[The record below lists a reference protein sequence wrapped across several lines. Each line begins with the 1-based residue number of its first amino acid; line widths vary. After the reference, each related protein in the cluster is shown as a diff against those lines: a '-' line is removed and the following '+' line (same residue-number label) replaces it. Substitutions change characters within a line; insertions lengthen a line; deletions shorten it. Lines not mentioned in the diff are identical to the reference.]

1 MIRILIAE
9 DSNVVA
15 LLLKA
20 IFAKESDMEVVG
32 HARNGQEAVQMTQA
46 LRPDLITMDIRMP
59 VLDGFA
65 ATREIMSSTVTPIVV
80 ISSRVD
86 DEELRTTFR
95 AIEEGALAVIEKPRG
110 LGHPDFELIRN
121 ELVNTVR
128 AMAEVKLVRR
138 LPRRRA
144 ISQDDI
150 PDAVSSR
157 QSSSYELIA
166 LGCSTGGPQALHA
179 LLTGLPTSF
188 PLPIAIVQHIS
199 PGFVGGM
206 VTWLA
211 GQSLLK
217 VKLAEADEPL
227 QPSTVYLAPD
237 GHHLLVTRAGH
248 ELRASLNNGDAVS
261 LFRTSATPFMRSVAK
276 ACGNKAIG
284 GLLSGMGADGA
295 SGLLDVRN
303 AGGHTFV
310 QDPDSCVVAGMPRA
324 AIAMNAVD
332 KIISLANL
340 ALHLRQLTKA
350 WNA

>member
-20 IFAKESDMEVVG
+20 IFSKEPDMEVVG
-32 HARNGQEAVQMTQA
+32 HACNGREAVEMTRA
-46 LRPDLITMDIRMP
+46 LKPSLVTMDIRMP
-59 VLDGFA
+59 VLDGFE
-65 ATREIMSSTVTPIVV
+65 ATREIMSGTVTPIVV
-80 ISSRVD
+80 ISSSVD

-110 LGHPDFELIRN
+110 VGHPDFEAIRS

-138 LPRRRA
+138 LPRRPPV
-144 ISQDDI
+144 Q
-150 PDAVSSR
+150 PDAVPVAPDAQEQHR
-157 QSSSYELIA
+157 FELVA

-179 LLTGLPTSF
+179 LLAGLPAGF

-206 VTWLA
+206 VTWLSD
-211 GQSLLK
+211 QCPLI
-217 VKLAEADEPL
+217 VKLAEDDEPL
-227 QPSTVYLAPD
+227 RAGTVYLAPD
-237 GHHLLVTRAGH
+237 GYHLLIKRAGRT
-248 ELRASLNNGDAVS
+248 LRALLDGGTAVN
-261 LFRTSATPFMRSVAK
+261 LFRPSATPFLQSVARI
-276 ACGNKAIG
+276 CGTKAIAG
-284 GLLSGMGADGA
+284 VLSGMGADGA
-295 SGLLDVRN
+295 CGLLEVRR

-310 QDPDSCVVAGMPRA
+310 QDPDSCVVAGMPNS

-332 KIISLANL
+332 KIVGLESL
-340 ALHLRQLTKA
+340 ALHLQRLTRE
-350 WNA
+350 NA